1 MSKKKFFLCRSLPP
15 FFFSYTLLLQGGY
28 DYDFIEELEHRL
40 ECSICLLALRDPY
53 QTSCG
58 HRFCYSCIITW
69 INEGR
74 TCPHDNSSLGEGEDR
89 LWCMYYYI
97 QLTNSLLW
105 YSTYLTSIC
114 YCDCNLYII
123 AIDAMDFQIK

>member
-1 MSKKKFFLCRSLPP
+1 MKHILHSAAVVAFCSINFGASFKRRKKKQNQKRKKEMAKMAQQH
-15 FFFSYTLLLQGGY
+15 YLQGGY

-89 LWCMYYYI
+89 VWWCAS
-97 QLTNSLLW
+97 TNSLLW
-105 YSTYLTSIC
+105 YSIHLP
-114 YCDCNLYII
+114 L
-123 AIDAMDFQIK
+123 